1 MNEKER
7 RNFWEIVI
15 TLHYFDTKIDHNWRR
30 ISKTSKKD
38 RHQNSPCILVFRQ
51 FLTDRQGKHAQDMS
65 TRNINRNRKG
75 GGGQILKRKKDT
87 RYTSNVSSSWFRAER
102 RVSPFPRAS
111 HGRKNRGW
119 REEGGRGGG
128 GEDEDGDLE
137 GDETWYNAWMFRFTK
152 IVPFLQ
158 RLCCLCQVEFKGC
171 E

>member
-1 MNEKER
+1 MKR
-7 RNFWEIVI
+7 RGETFGKSLLRYIILIQRLIIIDEEFQKLRKKI
-15 TLHYFDTKIDHNWRR
+15 DTKIL
-30 ISKTSKKD
+30 
-38 RHQNSPCILVFRQ
+38 LVFLYSDNFSQ
-51 FLTDRQGKHAQDMS
+51 IDKESTHKICLQEILTGIER
-65 TRNINRNRKG
+65 
-75 GGGQILKRKKDT
+75 GGGQILRRKKDT

-119 REEGGRGGG
+119 REEGGGGG

>member
-1 MNEKER
+1 MKR
-7 RNFWEIVI
+7 RGETFGKSLLRYIILIQRLIIIDEEFQKLRKKI
-15 TLHYFDTKIDHNWRR
+15 DTKIL
-30 ISKTSKKD
+30 
-38 RHQNSPCILVFRQ
+38 LVFLYSDNFSQ
-51 FLTDRQGKHAQDMS
+51 IDKESTHKICLQEILTGIER
-65 TRNINRNRKG
+65 G
-75 GGGQILKRKKDT
+75 GRGQILKRKKDT